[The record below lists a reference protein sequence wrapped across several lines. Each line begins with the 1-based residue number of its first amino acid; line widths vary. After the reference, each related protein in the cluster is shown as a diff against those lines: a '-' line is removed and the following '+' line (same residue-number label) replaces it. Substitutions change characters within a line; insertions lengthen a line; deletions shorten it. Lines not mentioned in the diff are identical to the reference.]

1 MMVKGQEIFKVN
13 NTCYKHTRMNTH
25 THITQCSIIV
35 ASGAPR
41 EGGGVQAVRP
51 PGAGSSLQYMNGEGT
66 ADLWLVEYQINLCQ
80 TVRWGGKEVRRKL
93 LQVIAVH
100 VLR

>member
-1 MMVKGQEIFKVN
+1 M
-13 NTCYKHTRMNTH
+13 
-25 THITQCSIIV
+25 

-51 PGAGSSLQYMNGEGT
+51 PGAGSSLRYMNGEGT
-66 ADLWLVEYQINLCQ
+66 EDLWLVGYQNNLCQ
-80 TVRWGGKEVRRKL
+80 TVRWEDKEGRRKL
-93 LQVIAVH
+93 LQVVSVH